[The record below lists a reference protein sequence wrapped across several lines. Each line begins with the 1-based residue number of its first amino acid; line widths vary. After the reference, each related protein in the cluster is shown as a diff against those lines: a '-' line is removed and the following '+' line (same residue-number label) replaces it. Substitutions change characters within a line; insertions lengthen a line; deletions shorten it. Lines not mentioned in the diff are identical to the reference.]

1 MMMGEPEGVMKHPN
15 DWLLYIL
22 PAPVLYLLSVIVAGI
37 VLGVLLKGQ
46 KPRRPS
52 LLATWLG
59 ATLAALVPQTLFVFV
74 YSMLVDNVVIVFPI
88 IAFLAGAVLVILCLR
103 RVFGTST
110 GRAIAMYC
118 VCLGFQ
124 ALAFVPLY
132 FIYSALL
139 MPAFYVYCILLIV
152 SLPIYLAFRRFTVP

>member
-1 MMMGEPEGVMKHPN
+1 MEHPN

-22 PAPVLYLLSVIVAGI
+22 PAPILYLLSVIVAGI
-37 VLGVLLKGQ
+37 VLGILLKRQ
-46 KPRRPS
+46 KPRKPS

-59 ATLAALVPQTLFVFV
+59 ATLAALVPQVLYFFFS
-74 YSMLVDNVVIVFPI
+74 SMLGEDLMVVFPFV
-88 IAFLAGAVLVILCLR
+88 AFLAGAILVILCLR
-103 RVFGTST
+103 RIFGTST
-110 GRAIAMYC
+110 GRAIAMYG

-152 SLPIYLAFRRFTVP
+152 SLPIYLAFRRFTVPL

>member
-1 MMMGEPEGVMKHPN
+1 MQRPN
-15 DWLLYIL
+15 DWILYII
-22 PAPVLYLLSVIVAGI
+22 PAPVLYLLSVIAAGI
-37 VLGVLLKGQ
+37 VLGILLKNQ

-59 ATLAALVPQTLFVFV
+59 ATLAALVPQTLYVFFA
-74 YSMLVDNVVIVFPI
+74 SMQVENVNIFFPMV
-88 IAFLAGAVLVILCLR
+88 AFLAGAVLVILCLR

-110 GRAIAMYC
+110 GRAIAMYG

-124 ALAFVPLY
+124 VLAVVPLY
-132 FIYSALL
+132 FIYSAML